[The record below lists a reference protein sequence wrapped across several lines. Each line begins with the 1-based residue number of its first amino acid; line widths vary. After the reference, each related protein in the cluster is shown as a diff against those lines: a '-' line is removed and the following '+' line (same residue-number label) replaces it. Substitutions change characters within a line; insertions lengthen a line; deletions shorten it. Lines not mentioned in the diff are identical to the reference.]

1 MHARDICSMKG
12 IAFYVCHQALQRT
25 PSSDTSVLQ
34 PYRIQMPDALRAAV
48 CHLDVRL
55 VRRPEGYDLPRIEAG
70 KGHTEP
76 EAEEAICNW
85 KR

>member
-1 MHARDICSMKG
+1 
-12 IAFYVCHQALQRT
+12 
-25 PSSDTSVLQ
+25 
-34 PYRIQMPDALRAAV
+34 MPDILRAAV

-55 VRRPEGYDLPRIEAG
+55 VRRPEGYDLPRSEAG